1 MTDRV
6 PNLSTSTQKV
16 LRDKFLGKGVLGRR
30 FKNSHATQMAVLSL
44 LPHTDE
50 PAVPED
56 GDRAELRDG
65 GSTPSAQVTKYL
77 GDSKWQLPEAFEC
90 VL

>member
-1 MTDRV
+1 MTDSL
-6 PNLSTSTQKV
+6 PNLSTNTQKV
-16 LRDKFLGKGVLGRR
+16 LRDKFFGKGVSGRR
-30 FKNSHATQMAVLSL
+30 FKCSHATQMAVLSL

-50 PAVPED
+50 PAVLEN

-65 GSTPSAQVTKYL
+65 GATQSAQVTKYQ

-90 VL
+90 PL

>member
-6 PNLSTSTQKV
+6 PNLSTSTRSFK
-16 LRDKFLGKGVLGRR
+16 RDFLGKGVLGRR
-30 FKNSHATQMAVLSL
+30 FKYSHATQMAVLSL
-44 LPHTDE
+44 LPHTDK

-65 GSTPSAQVTKYL
+65 GSTQSAQVTKDL

-90 VL
+90 AL